1 MRAEGVVSLNKE
13 EFAQEALAFVKDLG
27 DMGPVELVK
36 IFSKLSRAD
45 EALEVLNDAL
55 DIYANMSNEG
65 AEQENRLPSML
76 KAVEV
81 SVEILEGEDIEY

>member
-13 EFAQEALAFVKDLG
+13 EFAQEALAFVKDFG